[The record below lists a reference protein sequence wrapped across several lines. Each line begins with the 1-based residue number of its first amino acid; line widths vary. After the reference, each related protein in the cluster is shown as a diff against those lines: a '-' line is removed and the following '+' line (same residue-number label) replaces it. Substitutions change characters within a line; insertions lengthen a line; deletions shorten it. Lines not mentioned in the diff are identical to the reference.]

1 METLAPM
8 KVLGLIAPLAVALIV
23 APLGVAQAQPAPTK
37 KQTTLAAQK
46 HKRAAGQ
53 SKIACTVVGCQ
64 TIPANCH
71 PEPGMSWDGMPTGFD
86 IIVCR

>member
-1 METLAPM
+1 M
-8 KVLGLIAPLAVALIV
+8 KTFALIGPLAVALIV
-23 APLGVAQAQPAPTK
+23 APLGVAQAQTAQTK
-37 KQTTLAAQK
+37 KQTTLGAQK

-71 PEPGMSWDGMPTGFD
+71 PEPGMTWDGMPTGFD

>member
-1 METLAPM
+1 MKTFALIAPIAVALA
-8 KVLGLIAPLAVALIV
+8 VAPLAVA
-23 APLGVAQAQPAPTK
+23 QAQSAQTK
-37 KQTTLAAQK
+37 KQTKIAQK

-53 SKIACTVVGCQ
+53 SKIACTVAGCQ
-64 TIPANCH
+64 TIPPNCH

>member
-1 METLAPM
+1 M
-8 KVLGLIAPLAVALIV
+8 KTFALIAPLALALTV
-23 APLGVAQAQPAPTK
+23 APLAVAQAQSAQTK
-37 KQTTLAAQK
+37 KQTTIAQK

-53 SKIACTVVGCQ
+53 SKIACTVAGCR
-64 TIPANCH
+64 TIPPNCH

>member
-1 METLAPM
+1 MKALA
-8 KVLGLIAPLAVALIV
+8 LIAPLAIALSA
-23 APLGVAQAQPAPTK
+23 APLGVAQAQTQTK
-37 KQTTLAAQK
+37 KQTTPATQK
-46 HKRAAGQ
+46 HKRTAGP
-53 SKIACTVVGCQ
+53 SRIACTVTGCQ

>member
-1 METLAPM
+1 MNTFAF
-8 KVLGLIAPLAVALIV
+8 IAPLAVALIV
-23 APLGVAQAQPAPTK
+23 APLGIAHAQPAQTK
-37 KQTTLAAQK
+37 TMLGAHK

-64 TIPANCH
+64 AIPANCH
-71 PEPGMSWDGMPTGFD
+71 PEPGMTWDGMPTGFD

>member
-1 METLAPM
+1 MKTLA
-8 KVLGLIAPLAVALIV
+8 LIAPLAVALAV
-23 APLGVAQAQPAPTK
+23 APLGMAQAQTAPTK
-37 KQTTLAAQK
+37 KPATLAAQK

-53 SKIACTVVGCQ
+53 SKIACTVAGCR

-71 PEPGMSWDGMPTGFD
+71 PEPGMTWDGMPTGFD

>member
-1 METLAPM
+1 MKTLA
-8 KVLGLIAPLAVALIV
+8 LIAPVALALIV
-23 APLGVAQAQPAPTK
+23 APFGIAQAQTQKPA
-37 KQTTLAAQK
+37 TLAAQK

-53 SKIACTVVGCQ
+53 SRIACTVAGCQ
-64 TIPANCH
+64 TIPPNCH